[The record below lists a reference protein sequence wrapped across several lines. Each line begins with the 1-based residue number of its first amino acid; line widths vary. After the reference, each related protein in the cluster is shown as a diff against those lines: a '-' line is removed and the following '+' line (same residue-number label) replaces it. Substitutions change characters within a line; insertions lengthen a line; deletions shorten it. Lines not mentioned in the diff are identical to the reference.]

1 MDLKGNITNL
11 ELFDVLRFL
20 QISKKTGV
28 LNLRFENFATKLF
41 VKDGMLYFL
50 SISDDAI
57 LEKLVMKSPDI
68 DKSGYSQMIEKF
80 RAHYRTTAGFDV
92 YFFKSNIIPKE
103 KERDFISNYISETL
117 NYILL
122 LSNGEFV
129 FDEKQ
134 LPDVINFTVPLNFL
148 PILAECKKRR
158 DELAVMTK
166 VIPSKRHIPV
176 VVTNRKDSSRPL
188 SLTPAIW
195 NVLSLVNGKRN
206 INNIISLS
214 IENDF
219 FVLKTLY
226 NLLQSG
232 YINLEQPK
240 NEGNKSVNLVDSIKK
255 ILREQLGSKAD
266 RIPINFDDV
275 KVDKHSLMKVAHDV
289 ERYVYMFVDD
299 KKATKI
305 DYLIKQLLIGL

>member
-1 MDLKGNITNL
+1 VDLKGNITNL

-134 LPDVINFTVPLNFL
+134 LPDVINFTVPLNFF
-148 PILAECKKRR
+148 
-158 DELAVMTK
+158 T
-166 VIPSKRHIPV
+166 
-176 VVTNRKDSSRPL
+176 
-188 SLTPAIW
+188 
-195 NVLSLVNGKRN
+195 
-206 INNIISLS
+206 
-214 IENDF
+214 
-219 FVLKTLY
+219 
-226 NLLQSG
+226 
-232 YINLEQPK
+232 
-240 NEGNKSVNLVDSIKK
+240 
-255 ILREQLGSKAD
+255 
-266 RIPINFDDV
+266 
-275 KVDKHSLMKVAHDV
+275 HSC
-289 ERYVYMFVDD
+289 
-299 KKATKI
+299 
-305 DYLIKQLLIGL
+305 